1 MATDMKTL
9 HENPVL
15 HVRYFQD
22 PTNEAWTATVDE
34 EPAIVTQGNSL
45 ATTYERVRDA
55 LSLVRSDAKVVT
67 LRGETFW
74 DDRPDLDEL
83 PSQSRNLI
91 KYEADLRLRLLE
103 LQDELQQTTLEG
115 VRQLV
120 GAQHRPYRDVG
131 QLLGITFQRVEQIC
145 KQLGIVASSKQK
157 SDRMVRG

>member
-9 HENPVL
+9 HQNPVL
-15 HVRYFQD
+15 HVRYYQD
-22 PTNEAWTATVDE
+22 PASESWTARVDE
-34 EPAIVTQGNSL
+34 EPAIVTQGNNL

-55 LSLVRSDAKVVT
+55 LSLVRSDANVVT

-74 DDRPDLDEL
+74 DDRPDLSEL
-83 PSQSRNLI
+83 PSQLRDLI
-91 KYEADLRLRLLE
+91 KYEADLRLKQLE

-120 GAQHRPYRDVG
+120 GALDRPYRDVG

-145 KQLGIVASSKQK
+145 KQLGIVPSSKK
-157 SDRMVRG
+157 RSDRMVRG